1 MIHLFNARLRRCG
14 AAALC
19 LTLMAGCGVLSPTTT
34 PQPSFYSLDS
44 ARVEARAA
52 TGAPTSTPTSEAL
65 ISSSAAP
72 TLIVNP
78 THATAGFDSQ
88 RIIYTREAHKL
99 EYFAHSEWV
108 DTPAR
113 MIAPLIVAALEN
125 SGNFRAVVLTPS
137 AAAGDLRLDTEI
149 LRLQHNFSGPA
160 NGVRFTLR
168 AYMVDNQTRQVL
180 AWREFDE
187 SVAAASEDPYGG
199 VVAANRAV
207 QVVLGKL
214 ASFCAEVAGNWKS
227 PSTEVPK
234 RSEENLRPD
243 KRKQHLTPP

>member
-1 MIHLFNARLRRCG
+1 MISSSFARLCRLG
-14 AAALC
+14 AAAL
-19 LTLMAGCGVLSPTTT
+19 LFALAGGCSALRPAAT

-44 ARVEARAA
+44 ARIEASAA
-52 TGAPTSTPTSEAL
+52 THAPATSS
-65 ISSSAAP
+65 IAAP

-78 THATAGFDSQ
+78 PHAASGFDSQ
-88 RIIYTREAHKL
+88 RIIYVRAAHQL

-113 MIAPLIVAALEN
+113 MLAPLIVAAVEN
-125 SGNFRAVVLTPS
+125 SGAFRAVVLTPS

-149 LRLQHNFSGPA
+149 MRLQHDFGSQPSR
-160 NGVRFTLR
+160 VRFTLR
-168 AYMVDNQTRQVL
+168 AYIVDNTTRHVL

-207 QVVLGKL
+207 QSVLQQL
-214 ASFCAEVAGNWKS
+214 ASYCAEAAGKWRQDGRQ
-227 PSTEVPK
+227 P
-234 RSEENLRPD
+234 
-243 KRKQHLTPP
+243 RK